1 MFLAH
6 EAPDKTLWRKDMIS
20 SLNIHTP
27 APSIKVKAWLRGDG
41 ISNFQLGKIYILEFF
56 STTCSGCGPALARLA
71 QLQEKYSD
79 MGVEVIGVA
88 AHEKAAT
95 ADEAKAQ
102 VDAWVAKWLPNSNIR
117 IAFDHSGEMDE
128 HWMKASLSFHVPKA
142 FIVDRDGSIAFI
154 GDTDE
159 LEDVLLKVIDGS
171 WRASAEAKDAEKAR
185 IAEGE
190 SNGSYNALR
199 DRIRAATEIEDWKTA
214 LAAFEEGIN
223 LFPDRISLRQWHVV
237 TLIGRMRDMEAGWI
251 ALAQFARDA
260 IERNSE
266 GWLLAAMQ
274 EVLGPHYDHS
284 GLPLAER
291 LSMGKE
297 LSERI
302 LKLYPQQDALSRAV
316 SSRLVALYY
325 HESGDNGR
333 AVDLLEQALK
343 FVDGESLPEVEKE
356 FWLLRLLHT
365 LAEYKGEQV
374 CYGEICAA
382 PRKQR

>member
-1 MFLAH
+1 MTSGFG
-6 EAPDKTLWRKDMIS
+6 IGS
-20 SLNIHTP
+20 P

-41 ISNFQLGKIYILEFF
+41 ISNFQLGKINVLEFF
-56 STTCSGCGPALARLA
+56 STTCIGCGPALARLA

-79 MGVEVIGVA
+79 IGVEVIAIA
-88 AHEKAAT
+88 ANEKAAT
-95 ADEAKAQ
+95 ADKARAQ
-102 VDAWVAKWLPNSNIR
+102 VDAWVTEWLPNTNMR
-117 IAFDHSGEMDE
+117 IGFDFSAEMDK
-128 HWMKASLSFHVPKA
+128 HWMKASLSFRVPRA

-154 GDTDE
+154 GKTSLLDE
-159 LEDVLLKVIDGS
+159 VLPKVIDGS
-171 WRASAEAKDAEKAR
+171 WLASAEAKNAEKAR

-190 SNGSYNALR
+190 SDGSYNALR

-374 CYGEICAA
+374 CYGKYCVL
-382 PRKQR
+382 PPPKQP